1 MVHHLLG
8 SGSHSPLAW
17 TAAAGSLEPMGGD
30 ALIEGECC
38 TFLLSTRAGPVPQ
51 VLLANTS
58 GIHSRGGAA
67 RGAGGRGCKTGIIPW
82 VQIQTRE
89 LSDDPQRCHM
99 YIGNNCHWVSL
110 DDSLPTS
117 GLKDTGLSDRPIV
130 WPAS

>member
-1 MVHHLLG
+1 MSNLPRPSPSCEHFQGLSVHPPLS

-30 ALIEGECC
+30 ALTEGEGC

-67 RGAGGRGCKTGIIPW
+67 RGAGERSCKIGIIPW
-82 VQIQTRE
+82 VQIQTLE
-89 LSDDPQRCHM
+89 LSEDPQ
-99 YIGNNCHWVSL
+99 
-110 DDSLPTS
+110 
-117 GLKDTGLSDRPIV
+117 
-130 WPAS
+130 